1 MKKKSVS
8 KLNEEQE
15 WIDLIGVREN
25 NLKNFNV
32 RIPKNKITVVTG
44 LSGSGKSSLVFE
56 TLFLESQRRF
66 LDGLSNYSK
75 NFIDTFKKPDLDA
88 LKGVSPSI
96 AVDQKTAGS
105 SPRSTVG
112 TITEVLDFL
121 RLLYARL
128 GVPKCPNH
136 DTEVRSLTS
145 DEIFEW
151 SKKNLNGKKVRV
163 LAPVVQGLKGE
174 FKKELT
180 KWESLGFL
188 KARINKEWVDIS
200 EPQNL
205 QKRKSHQIDL
215 LVDQFLLDEKMLF
228 RLRKSIRRSLELT
241 ENFVVFEILDDE
253 NKKKSLKAKTEERV
267 DRRLFSLKAACPE
280 CGFSFPKLEPRH
292 FSFNNPQGAC
302 EDCSGLG
309 TQDLEERF
317 EDDRVGQG
325 GMYINMTKTV
335 YDNLLEEGEEI
346 SDCKTCKGSRL
357 NERARSVLFYQKT
370 LSKICS
376 MPIDDL
382 YVFFEEL
389 KLDKTDQLVG
399 EQIIKEV
406 LTRLRYLKS
415 VGTGYLSIDRR
426 SETLSG
432 GERQRLRLACQL
444 GSPLVGVLYV
454 LDEPSIGLHPRD
466 HNNLLSVIKNLRDQG
481 NTIVI
486 VEHDEDTMRAADYL
500 IEIGPGAGNEGG
512 ELVKAGVYKDFLKLE
527 PASITTDYLL
537 KKEVI
542 KREKFLDNNKDE
554 PIVITDASK
563 NNLQNVTVSIPSS
576 GMTGVSGV
584 SGSGKSSLIMD
595 TLSTYAESSTLN
607 NVESISGLEQFKKIS
622 RIDQKPIGKTPR
634 SIPATYVGV
643 YQVIRDLYTRLPE
656 SQLRG
661 FKAGHF
667 SFNSNLG
674 RCGECEGLGV
684 KKMGSHFLASIK
696 VSCGSCGGK
705 RFKPE
710 VLSVRFKEKNISDV
724 LNMSLS
730 EAYTF
735 FENQPSIKRKIQ
747 TMIDVGLGYIKIGQD
762 STTLSGGESQRLKLS
777 KELSKWFRGKVL
789 YILDEPTTG
798 LHFHDIQKLLNL
810 LSELV
815 AKGHAVIIIEHHLDL
830 LRECDHLI
838 ELGPSGG
845 VEGGKLV
852 DQGNPYDVAK
862 RKKGPT
868 GQALDFLINS

>member
-1 MKKKSVS
+1 MKKSTS
-8 KLNEEQE
+8 KKQEQQQQE
-15 WIDLIGVREN
+15 WIELKGVREN
-25 NLKNFNV
+25 NLKNFDIK
-32 RIPKNKITVVTG
+32 IPKNKITVVTG

-75 NFIDTFKKPDLDA
+75 NFIDTFKKPELDA

-96 AVDQKTAGS
+96 AVDQKTAGT

-128 GVPKCPNH
+128 GVPTCPNH

-151 SKKNLNGKKVRV
+151 AKTNLNNKKVRV
-163 LAPVVQGLKGE
+163 VAPVVQGIKGE
-174 FKKELT
+174 FKKEFT
-180 KWESLGFL
+180 KWESLGFI
-188 KARINKEWVDIS
+188 KARVNGEWSETS

-205 QKRKSHQIDL
+205 QKRKSHYIDL
-215 LVDQFLLDEKMLF
+215 LVDQFLLNDKMLF
-228 RLRKSIRRSLELT
+228 RLRKAIRRSLELT
-241 ENFVVFEILDDE
+241 ENFVVFEIIDSKS
-253 NKKKSLKAKTEERV
+253 KKEERK
-267 DRRLFSLKAACPE
+267 LFSLTAACPE

-302 EDCSGLG
+302 VSCGGLG
-309 TQDLEERF
+309 TQDIHERV
-317 EDDRVGQG
+317 EDDRVGSG
-325 GMYINMTKTV
+325 GMYMNMTKTV
-335 YDNLLEEGEEI
+335 YDQLTEEDEDL
-346 SDCKTCKGSRL
+346 SDCSECKGSRL
-357 NERARSVLFYQKT
+357 NERARSVSFYDKSLADLCDMSIYD
-370 LSKICS
+370 LS
-376 MPIDDL
+376 D
-382 YVFFEEL
+382 FFSSL
-389 KLDKTDQLVG
+389 KLDPSDSLVG
-399 EQIIKEV
+399 EPIFKEV
-406 LTRLRYLKS
+406 IERLKYLKS
-415 VGTGYLSIDRR
+415 VGTGYLSLNRR

-454 LDEPSIGLHPRD
+454 LDEPSIGLHPKD
-466 HNNLLSVIKNLRDQG
+466 HNNLLSVIKSLCDQG

-500 IEIGPGAGNEGG
+500 IEIGPGAGRQGG
-512 ELVKAGVYKDFLKLE
+512 ELVKVGDYQDFLKSKTK
-527 PASITTDYLL
+527 SITTDYLL
-537 KKEVI
+537 RNKSI
-542 KREKFLDNNKDE
+542 HREKYIQIKESKD
-554 PIVITDASK
+554 IVLKGAGK
-563 NNLQNVTVSIPSS
+563 NNLKDVTVSIPSS

-595 TLSTYAESSTLN
+595 TLSVFAESNKLKE
-607 NVESISGLEQFKKIS
+607 VESIEGLDQFKKIS

-634 SIPATYVGV
+634 SVPGTYVGV
-643 YQVIRDLYTRLPE
+643 YQIIRDLYTRMPE

-674 RCGECEGLGV
+674 RCSECEGLGV

-696 VSCGSCGGK
+696 VSCGSCGGL

-710 VLSVRFKEKNISDV
+710 VLSVRFKEKNIAEV
-724 LNMSLS
+724 LDMSLK
-730 EAYTF
+730 EAYEF
-735 FENQPSIKRKIQ
+735 FENQPSIKRKLK
-747 TMIDVGLGYIKIGQD
+747 TMLDVGLGYIKLGQD

-777 KELSKWFRGKVL
+777 KELSKSFRGKVL

-798 LHFHDIQKLLNL
+798 LHFQDIQNLLNL

-838 ELGPSGG
+838 ELGPGGG
-845 VEGGKLV
+845 VQGGEIV
-852 DQGNPYDVAK
+852 DFGKPLDVAK

-868 GQALDFLINS
+868 GEALDSLINS